1 MINRKFW
8 STTSRFCYYSVRL
21 KHPRVDKI
29 DLKAKCKQNDQAEIS
44 YLPRVCVLRERKN
57 FEVSRPAAT
66 ADSGLGIKLQTV
78 FRKGVSENE
87 T

>member
-1 MINRKFW
+1 M
-8 STTSRFCYYSVRL
+8 
-21 KHPRVDKI
+21 DKI

-66 ADSGLGIKLQTV
+66 ADSGLRTADCGLGIKLPTV